1 MNEFVFF
8 EKNQRF
14 LLNFG
19 ALSPNLF
26 LGQVPEIILRNTEIA
41 LFEWL
46 GKRPQGILL
55 NQSKRGFFG
64 FSIVFKTVFGMF
76 LAHLVCLKSD
86 K

>member
-1 MNEFVFF
+1 LCA

-26 LGQVPEIILRNTEIA
+26 LDLARQVPEIILNEYSKNIENA

-46 GKRPQGILL
+46 EK
-55 NQSKRGFFG
+55 
-64 FSIVFKTVFGMF
+64 
-76 LAHLVCLKSD
+76 
-86 K
+86 